1 MATPS
6 NNIAVV
12 LVDSSRVNIYSR
24 KQPIIYLP
32 LTYEEIGVFS
42 NDPKKLLYLR
52 FNSLP
57 WTFRIVFSRFRNF
70 EDYFTFWSLL
80 NSERSYK
87 WLKKYNEGMILNNGF
102 NEILSPAHYLLSQCL
117 SQEEIKLQLH
127 M

>member
-1 MATPS
+1 MASPY
-6 NNIAVV
+6 NNIAVI
-12 LVDSSRVNIYSR
+12 LVDSSRVNIYSK
-24 KQPIIYLP
+24 KQSIIYLP
-32 LTYEEIGVFS
+32 LTYEEVGVF
-42 NDPKKLLYLR
+42 NNEPKKLLYLR

-57 WTFRIVFSRFRNF
+57 RTFRSLFNRFRNF

-87 WLKKYNEGMILNNGF
+87 WLRKYNEGEILNNGF
-102 NEILSPAHYLLSQCL
+102 KEILSPAHYLLSQCL